1 MVDAFNNYTQ
11 DIIGLDPTIYLTG
24 PGDYDQF
31 KSELMSLHWKICLA
45 SGLTVEKCSYI
56 AS

>member
-31 KSELMSLHWKICLA
+31 KSELINLHWKLCLA